1 MTKFEILTLISFS
14 LSVVLTIAVINLT
27 RVKAALR
34 EYSDIV
40 KDLQDALGDIVDCLD
55 RHQKSIEGVYCNMSV
70 LKDKIDLAT
79 KVICVNDDAVKSIKH
94 SDNAMKGGNEL

>member
-27 RVKAALR
+27 RVKATLR

-40 KDLQDALGDIVDCLD
+40 KDLQDVLGDIVDCLD
-55 RHQKSIEGVYCNMSV
+55 RHQKSIEGVYCDMTV
-70 LKDKIDLAT
+70 LKGKIALAT
-79 KVICVNDDAVKSIKH
+79 ELIGVNNDAAKSIKH

>member
-27 RVKAALR
+27 RLKAAPR
-34 EYSDIV
+34 VYSNIV
-40 KDLQDALGDIVDCLD
+40 KSLGDVLDNIMDCLD
-55 RHQKSIEGVYCNMSV
+55 NHEESIDEIYRDMTV
-70 LKDKIDLAT
+70 LKGKIALAT
-79 KVICVNDDAVKSIKH
+79 ELICVNNDAVKSIKH